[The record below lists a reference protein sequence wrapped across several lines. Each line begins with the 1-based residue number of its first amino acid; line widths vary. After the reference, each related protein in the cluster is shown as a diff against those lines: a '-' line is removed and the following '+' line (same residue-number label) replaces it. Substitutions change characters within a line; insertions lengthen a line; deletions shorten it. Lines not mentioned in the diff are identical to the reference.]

1 MRQVFYS
8 SPWIHEPEPEELFR
22 IYAAYGER
30 IKVKAGADLPYS
42 GEDALV
48 CYLEKGLGAFSYLDK
63 SGHKNY
69 FAIIVP
75 KRTFGDLVSL
85 TQNRMCLKGEILRD
99 STLIILKR
107 KIWEEQVMKSVA
119 TLSCYVRN
127 AISKEESHMEGM
139 IANST
144 LELPERILSFSYA
157 LINAYYPP
165 KLEDW
170 NPLPV
175 TLTLT
180 EISRVVAANRTSV
193 SLIISDWIKDG
204 NAQKKGR
211 QLLIHGRLFQN
222 LYDRSCS
229 FDKSSSNP

>member
-107 KIWEEQVMKSVA
+107 KIWEEVSG
-119 TLSCYVRN
+119 N
-127 AISKEESHMEGM
+127 I
-139 IANST
+139 
-144 LELPERILSFSYA
+144 IL
-157 LINAYYPP
+157 LC
-165 KLEDW
+165 
-170 NPLPV
+170 
-175 TLTLT
+175 
-180 EISRVVAANRTSV
+180 
-193 SLIISDWIKDG
+193 
-204 NAQKKGR
+204 QKC
-211 QLLIHGRLFQN
+211 N
-222 LYDRSCS
+222 
-229 FDKSSSNP
+229 

>member
-30 IKVKAGADLPYS
+30 IKVKAGVDLPYS

-85 TQNRMCLKGEILRD
+85 TQIGC
-99 STLIILKR
+99 
-107 KIWEEQVMKSVA
+107 V
-119 TLSCYVRN
+119 
-127 AISKEESHMEGM
+127 
-139 IANST
+139 
-144 LELPERILSFSYA
+144 
-157 LINAYYPP
+157 
-165 KLEDW
+165 
-170 NPLPV
+170 
-175 TLTLT
+175 
-180 EISRVVAANRTSV
+180 
-193 SLIISDWIKDG
+193 
-204 NAQKKGR
+204 
-211 QLLIHGRLFQN
+211 
-222 LYDRSCS
+222 
-229 FDKSSSNP
+229 

>member
-1 MRQVFYS
+1 
-8 SPWIHEPEPEELFR
+8 
-22 IYAAYGER
+22 
-30 IKVKAGADLPYS
+30 
-42 GEDALV
+42 
-48 CYLEKGLGAFSYLDK
+48 
-63 SGHKNY
+63 
-69 FAIIVP
+69 
-75 KRTFGDLVSL
+75 
-85 TQNRMCLKGEILRD
+85 
-99 STLIILKR
+99 
-107 KIWEEQVMKSVA
+107 MKSVA

-211 QLLIHGRLFQN
+211 QLLIYGRLFQN
-222 LYDRSCS
+222 LYDWSCS
-229 FDKSSSNP
+229 SIKVAVIHEGNRFQNPTDLRKNAFLEVTFKNLIPKEIK

>member
-30 IKVKAGADLPYS
+30 IKVKAGVDLPYS

-139 IANST
+139 IANSRT
-144 LELPERILSFSYA
+144 AGE
-157 LINAYYPP
+157 
-165 KLEDW
+165 
-170 NPLPV
+170 NPV
-175 TLTLT
+175 
-180 EISRVVAANRTSV
+180 
-193 SLIISDWIKDG
+193 
-204 NAQKKGR
+204 
-211 QLLIHGRLFQN
+211 LLIRIN
-222 LYDRSCS
+222 
-229 FDKSSSNP
+229 